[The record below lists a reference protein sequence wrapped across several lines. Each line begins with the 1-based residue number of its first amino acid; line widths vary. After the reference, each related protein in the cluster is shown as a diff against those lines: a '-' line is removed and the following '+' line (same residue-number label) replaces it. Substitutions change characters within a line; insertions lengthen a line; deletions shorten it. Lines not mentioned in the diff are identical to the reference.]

1 MTIRKRILAALLA
14 ACLLV
19 SLGTTAL
26 AADGDPQAMQTS
38 EAGISFIQKFESFSS
53 TAYSSGGSW
62 YIGYGT
68 ACEPDAYPDGITEE
82 AAMELMLQALATT
95 EQQVNA
101 FCSRRESRVIRP
113 SSTPWSASLIRW
125 EQGG

>member
-38 EAGISFIQKFESFSS
+38 EAGISFIQKFESFSPLHIP
-53 TAYSSGGSW
+53 AVAA
-62 YIGYGT
+62 GT
-68 ACEPDAYPDGITEE
+68 
-82 AAMELMLQALATT
+82 
-95 EQQVNA
+95 
-101 FCSRRESRVIRP
+101 
-113 SSTPWSASLIRW
+113 
-125 EQGG
+125 